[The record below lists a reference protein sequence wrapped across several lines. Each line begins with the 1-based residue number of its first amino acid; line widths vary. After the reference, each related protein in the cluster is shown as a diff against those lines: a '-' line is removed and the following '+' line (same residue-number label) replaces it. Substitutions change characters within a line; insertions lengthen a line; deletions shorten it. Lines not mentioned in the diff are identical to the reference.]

1 VFYDQLKEVI
11 AMSPASNNPSI
22 DFMKLF
28 TDRHSADYLFY
39 LIAYQ
44 SAPVIEKAKPG
55 VILNFANDRLRKL
68 NNLWREQRDQLAGLG
83 SFAYRELRVTPQ
95 RSTVLFYCPDLLN
108 NILKQSPVIQY
119 LLSCGYREELTL
131 ETALEDLTVRFQ
143 ARCPHEV
150 GVFLG
155 IPLPDVLDF
164 IDNGGKNAVAEGY
177 WKIYHDVGRQMKLF
191 AHYHEAK
198 HRFVNFVKTGNQP
211 QTYLGVRTMALVE

>member
-1 VFYDQLKEVI
+1 
-11 AMSPASNNPSI
+11 MSPAANNPSV

-39 LIAYQ
+39 MIAYQ
-44 SAPVIEKAKPG
+44 SAPVIEKTKPG
-55 VILNFANDRLRKL
+55 VILNFMNDRLRKL
-68 NNLWREQRDQLAGLG
+68 NDLWREQRRQLTGLE

-95 RSTVLFYCPDLLN
+95 GTTVLFYCPDLLTD
-108 NILKQSPVIQY
+108 ILNQRPVTQY

-131 ETALEDLTVRFQ
+131 GTALEDLAACFQ
-143 ARCPHEV
+143 TKCPHEV

-164 IDNGGKNAVAEGY
+164 INNGGKNAVAEGY

-198 HRFVNFVKTGNQP
+198 RRFVNFVKTGNQLR
-211 QTYLGVRTMALVE
+211 TYLGIRTMALVE